1 MKATIFWPGKNW
13 REKVIK
19 WNNVFSSFV
28 WYFEVFT
35 KPFRDSRR
43 IGRKGVKQ
51 EDKRSQRDILKSFTK
66 ITWKYLRKI
75 LFLKSPSQMF
85 SCEYYKIFKDNYFV
99 EHLRCR
105 SSRPEVF
112 CEKGILRNFA
122 KLTGKQ
128 QCQTLFFNGNFIKKE
143 TLALLFSCEFCEISK
158 NTFSYRTFP
167 VAASVN
173 MTFQNAKW
181 LFFCFWHL
189 IKTFLLKSY
198 LF

>member
-122 KLTGKQ
+122 KFAEKYL
-128 QCQTLFFNGNFIKKE
+128 CQSLFFNKVARVSFSSFIKKE
-143 TLALLFSCEFCEISK
+143 TLTQVPSCEFCVISK
-158 NTFSYRTFP
+158 NTFFTEHLW
-167 VAASVN
+167 
-173 MTFQNAKW
+173 W
-181 LFFCFWHL
+181 L
-189 IKTFLLKSY
+189 LLHRGKH
-198 LF
+198 

>member
-112 CEKGILRNFA
+112 FEKGILRNFA
-122 KLTGKQ
+122 KFTGKHL
-128 QCQTLFFNGNFIKKE
+128 CQSLFLNKVARLRPATLSKKKLWHRCFPVNFAKCLS
-143 TLALLFSCEFCEISK
+143 TSFLQNTSGRLLLF
-158 NTFSYRTFP
+158 
-167 VAASVN
+167 
-173 MTFQNAKW
+173 
-181 LFFCFWHL
+181 L
-189 IKTFLLKSY
+189 
-198 LF
+198 